1 MFTPGYITLQ
11 EAIEATP
18 MSYLANRTLL
28 PNILQILLL
37 FLTVL
42 FDPYILKKQRQIMFA
57 IIALE
62 LSLIVQDLIS
72 SYLNTIICLFAHM
85 KLRLS
90 YELM

>member
-42 FDPYILKKQRQIMFA
+42 FDPYILFIYPMFLG
-57 IIALE
+57 IRVKI
-62 LSLIVQDLIS
+62 
-72 SYLNTIICLFAHM
+72 N
-85 KLRLS
+85 K
-90 YELM
+90 